1 MTVKHRTAPGVARH
15 DLVARG
21 FQIIGWREK
30 LALPDLGV
38 PLIRAKIDTGALTS
52 ALHVDDLEFF
62 SRNGRRWIRFHPP
75 CPDGKPTP
83 EPAEA
88 PLRDSRE
95 VKSSSGQVE
104 RRCVIATRFVI
115 GAETFR
121 AEVTL
126 TDRTDMVYNMLVGRT
141 AMRIGRLIVDPTR
154 SWMAGNP
161 ALPDPPADGEA
172 P

>member
-1 MTVKHRTAPGVARH
+1 M
-15 DLVARG
+15 
-21 FQIIGWREK
+21 RE
-30 LALPDLGV
+30 
-38 PLIRAKIDTGALTS
+38 
-52 ALHVDDLEFF
+52 F
-62 SRNGRRWIRFHPP
+62 
-75 CPDGKPTP
+75 
-83 EPAEA
+83 
-88 PLRDSRE
+88 RE

-126 TDRTDMVYNMLVGRT
+126 TDRTDMVYNMLVGRS

-161 ALPDPPADGEA
+161 AWPDPPTDRET

>member
-1 MTVKHRTAPGVARH
+1 MDHKPKAGVARH
-15 DLVARG
+15 DLIAHG

-38 PLIRAKIDTGALTS
+38 DRIRAKIDTGALTS
-52 ALHVDDLEFF
+52 ALHVDNLEFF
-62 SRNGRRWIRFHPP
+62 ARNDRSWVRFHPP
-75 CPDGKPTP
+75 GANGAPTP

-88 PLRDSRE
+88 RMREFRE

-126 TDRTDMVYNMLVGRT
+126 TDRTDMVYNMLVGRS

-161 ALPDPPADGEA
+161 AWPDPPTDRET